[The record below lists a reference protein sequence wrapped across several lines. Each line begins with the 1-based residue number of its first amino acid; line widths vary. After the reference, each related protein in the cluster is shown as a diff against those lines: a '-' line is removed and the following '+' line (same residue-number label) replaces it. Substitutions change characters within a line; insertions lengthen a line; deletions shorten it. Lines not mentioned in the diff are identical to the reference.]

1 MAKKKYG
8 FLRQSDWGCEWEWL
22 WESFHERFDEEKYD
36 FYQFTQT
43 FANHEK
49 YWSKSA
55 CNAIQ
60 FLMDWM
66 VESWRNKMGQYFCII
81 FEIDKHS
88 TRGVSSKL
96 FFFVLIVCPFV
107 CLRMSVCVCAWMDGT
122 HSAMSMKLQNGFFS
136 KYSSRIKF
144 AHQATK
150 KKNANRRS
158 TAECGNEN
166 EVRNK
171 EEKNVKTRRKIE
183 KESFSELNKTNK
195 KKTPKNET

>member
-1 MAKKKYG
+1 MAKKNYW
-8 FLRQSDWGCEWEWL
+8 FLRQSDWGCEWEWM

-43 FANHEK
+43 FTNHEK

-66 VESWRNKMGQYFCII
+66 VESWRKKWVNI
-81 FEIDKHS
+81 FIS
-88 TRGVSSKL
+88 FLKL
-96 FFFVLIVCPFV
+96 TNIQQEEFRQSFFFVFIVCPFV
-107 CLRMSVCVCAWMDGT
+107 CLRMSLCVCAWMDGR
-122 HSAMSMKLQNGFFS
+122 HSAMSMKLQNFFFS
-136 KYSSRIKF
+136 KYSSRIMF

-166 EVRNK
+166 EGRNK

-195 KKTPKNET
+195 RKTPKNET